1 MSQAVRAT
9 LVAALVALLSAAAL
23 VAMARPAHAAGVVEV
38 RFVDPDRYRDAGLL
52 AADRD
57 RTLASLAAHLRR
69 LAERLPDGRQLR
81 VEVLD
86 IDLAGERSFR
96 PGHEVRVLRGGAD
109 VPRLHLKW
117 TLEQAGAVIR
127 SGEDRLRDLDYLGSR
142 PFAPT
147 GEGDLPDEKR
157 LLTRWFEARIEGR

>member
-23 VAMARPAHAAGVVEV
+23 VAMARPAHAAGSVDV

-52 AADRD
+52 AADRE

-69 LAERLPDGRQLR
+69 LAQRLPDGQQLR

-86 IDLAGERSFR
+86 VDLAGERAVR
-96 PGHEVRVLRGGAD
+96 PGTEVRVLRGGAD

-117 TLEQAGAVIR
+117 TLEQAGAVIK
-127 SGEDRLRDLDYLGSR
+127 SGEDRLRDLDYLSGS
-142 PFAPT
+142 PVTPA
-147 GEGDLPDEKR
+147 GDEDLPYEKR